1 MGRLSNQI
9 KSISQLSER
18 IGLSTVTET
27 IDAYGAPKFERTTPT
42 ADIPAMVR
50 YEDTREVVNGTDQE
64 KFIQEIKVWIR
75 YNTNATEFKQL
86 LWRSEYYDIYAI
98 ERVDGDRYQV
108 FKARLI
114 ET

>member
-18 IGLSTVTET
+18 VGFSTVTELV
-27 IDAYGAPKFERTTPT
+27 DEYGGIERTVTTPT

-50 YEDTREVVNGTDQE
+50 YERTNESDTGGDQQ
-64 KFIQEIKVWIR
+64 KFVQEIKVWIR
-75 YNTNATEFKQL
+75 YNTNVTEFKEL
-86 LWRSEYYDIYAI
+86 YWRSERYDIYAI
-98 ERVDGDRYQV
+98 ERMDGDRFHV
-108 FKARLI
+108 LKCRLI